1 MEDKKSPPF
10 LVLFCC
16 WIQELGSG
24 IREVKKIRIRDKRL
38 GSATLL
44 NLNACVGRGAAR
56 SLRLRGEHALHPLQ
70 LRLLQQGGDRLPHT
84 RG

>member
-1 MEDKKSPPF
+1 M
-10 LVLFCC
+10 C
-16 WIQELGSG
+16 
-24 IREVKKIRIRDKRL
+24 
-38 GSATLL
+38 